1 MYCEVAMKNNF
12 LEKAEKHLPKI
23 NETIIDPAPERVVL
37 HKGDSLVIDLG
48 NHYVGYFSFVMQKVK
63 EYIDAPV
70 RLVIRFCETERELED
85 DYENYNGWLSAS
97 WLQEEVVNV
106 DFPGRFELPRRYAA
120 RYIRITV
127 KYTPKP
133 LELSKF
139 SFKAVTSANMSDLIP
154 CEVSDPLLKRIDEI
168 AVNTLKNCM
177 QRMFEDG
184 PKRDRRLWIGDLRLE
199 ALANYY
205 TFNNYD
211 IVKRCLYLFA
221 ATERNSCG
229 FMPGFLYE
237 YPVFDSGDW
246 FLEDYSLLYV
256 CSLCDYYEHSG
267 DIETFRDLFETAKGI
282 VDAAISTL
290 DSDGFMTTPADG
302 DVFIDWCE
310 GLEKKTAL
318 HGVYLYTLDLW
329 CKALSVAEMYDVLPE
344 YVSKLAE
351 GRVQAQLKLYDFE
364 KKAFINARDNFQYS
378 VHSTV
383 WMILGGVLDGEEG
396 KAVLLNALNSTESL
410 KPFTPYMHHYALLSL
425 TQVGLFEEAEKYIK
439 RIWGGMVDLGADTFF
454 EAYVPDAPDFSPY
467 DDRKVNS
474 MCHAWSCTPTYF
486 IRKYKMGN

>member
-1 MYCEVAMKNNF
+1 MKGTF
-12 LEKAEKHLPKI
+12 LEKAEKYIPKI
-23 NETIIDPAPERVVL
+23 NEAIIKPKPNSAVL
-37 HKGDSLVIDLG
+37 NKGDSIVIDLG
-48 NHYVGYFSFVMQKVK
+48 NHYVGYFSFVMKKVK

-70 RLVIRFCETERELED
+70 RLVIRFCEVERELED
-85 DYENYNGWLSAS
+85 NYDDYNGWLSAS

-106 DFPGRFELPRRYAA
+106 DFPGRFELSRRYAA
-120 RYIRITV
+120 RFIRITV

-133 LELSKF
+133 LELSAF
-139 SFKAVTSANMSDLIP
+139 EFKATSSANMNNLIS
-154 CEVSDPLLKRIDEI
+154 CEISDPLMKRIDEV

-221 ATERNSCG
+221 ATDRNSYG

-237 YPVFDSGDW
+237 YPEFESGSW

-256 CSLCDYYEHSG
+256 CSLCDYFEHSG
-267 DIETFRDLFETAKGI
+267 DIEAFRDLYETAKGI

-290 DSDGFMTTPADG
+290 DAEGFMTTPDDG
-302 DVFIDWCE
+302 DVFIDWCR
-310 GLEKKTAL
+310 GLEKMTAL

-329 CKALSVAEMYDVLPE
+329 CNALMKAEMLDALPY
-344 YVSKLAE
+344 YVSMLAE
-351 GRVQAQLKLYDFE
+351 GRTKAVLNLFDFE
-364 KKAFINARDNFQYS
+364 KKAFINSRDSLQYS

-383 WMILGGVLDGEEG
+383 WMILGGVLDEEEG
-396 KAVLLNALNSTESL
+396 KEVLLHALNSTDSL
-410 KPFTPYMHHYALLSL
+410 KPFTPYMHHYVLLALTKLE
-425 TQVGLFEEAEKYIK
+425 LFEEAEKYIK
-439 RIWGGMVDLGADTFF
+439 QIWGGMIELGADTFF
-454 EAYVPDAPDFSPY
+454 EVYVPDDPDFSPY
-467 DDRKVNS
+467 GDQKVNS
-474 MCHAWSCTPTYF
+474 MCHAWSCTPSYF
-486 IRKYKMGN
+486 IRKYNLGD

>member
-1 MYCEVAMKNNF
+1 MKNKF
-12 LEKAEKHLPKI
+12 LELAEKHLPII
-23 NETIIDPAPERVVL
+23 NETIITPAPKNVVL
-37 HKGDSLVIDLG
+37 NKGDSVVIDLG
-48 NHYVGYFSFVMQKVK
+48 NHYVGYFSFVMKKVT

-70 RLVIRFCETERELED
+70 RLVIRFCEVERELCD
-85 DYENYNGWLSAS
+85 DYDDYNGWLSAS

-133 LELSKF
+133 LELSDF
-139 SFKAVTSANMSDLIP
+139 NFKAVTSANPADLIP
-154 CEVSDPLLKRIDEI
+154 HKINDPLMKRIDEV

-221 ATERNSCG
+221 ATDRNSYG

-237 YPVFDSGDW
+237 YPVYESGSW

-256 CSLCDYYEHSG
+256 CSLCDYLEHSG
-267 DIETFRDLFETAKGI
+267 DIETFHDLYETAKSI

-302 DVFIDWCE
+302 DAFIDWCE
-310 GLEKKTAL
+310 GLEKMTAI

-329 CKALSVAEMYDVLPE
+329 CNALARANMLDPLSG
-344 YVSKLAE
+344 YVTKLEE
-351 GRVQAQLKLYDFE
+351 GRTNALAKLYDHD
-364 KKAFINARDNFQYS
+364 KKAFINSRDNYQYS
-378 VHSTV
+378 VHATV
-383 WMILGGVLDGEEG
+383 WMILGGVLDDKEG
-396 KAVLLNALNSTESL
+396 RTVLLNVLNSKESV
-410 KPFTPYMHHYALLSL
+410 KPFTPYMHHYALLAL
-425 TQVGLFEEAEKYIK
+425 CRVGLFTEAEAYIK
-439 RIWGGMVDLGADTFF
+439 RIWGGMIDLGADTFF
-454 EAYVPDAPDFSPY
+454 EAYVPGDPDFSPY

-486 IRKYKMGN
+486 IRKYAMGD